1 MTTSVRLA
9 RDRVEVRRGST
20 GQKLG
25 SVVDLL
31 DGLGWGHLIS
41 EVGVKREEKDVT
53 VFGDEIFLIFQFA
66 VNYEDVQEFP

>member
-20 GQKLG
+20 GRI
-25 SVVDLL
+25 L
-31 DGLGWGHLIS
+31 DRLGWGHLIS
-41 EVGVKREEKDVT
+41 GVGVKREEKDVT